1 LVLSLQFRS
10 QGPGHAAGQTLCQS
24 VGLNAKGR
32 HMVSKV
38 AEEDFLF
45 LAEDEAQ
52 ELQRPKV
59 TGEWHLLIVDDDEEI
74 HTVTRLALS
83 DLLVLGR
90 NLVFHHAYSGKA
102 AIEFLKKNQQ
112 IAVILLDVVMES
124 DDAGL
129 LVVQQIRE
137 QLKMEEVRIVLRTG
151 QPGYAPE
158 ENVIK
163 EYDINDY
170 KTKTEL
176 TRSKL
181 VTSIIS
187 SIRSYQQ
194 IRTINQNRLGLQK
207 IINAGANL
215 LEQHSLHE
223 FSEGVV
229 TQISSLI
236 GLHAEGV
243 LCAQIED
250 DGSASD
256 NVYVLGAAGHYAP
269 FIKCKL
275 ERLNNPRII
284 QQILQCLQQK
294 RHIFTGSDTVLYL
307 GNAEHSAAVYIE
319 SNRPIEDFDRQ
330 LIEVFLSNISIGYE
344 NVTLF
349 QQLKHAAY
357 IDPLTKTPNRN
368 EFTQLLQ
375 DTKRLDPLNNVA
387 VLIDIDHFSDVND
400 GLGQEVGNELLI
412 AVTRRLVEQFGD
424 VAQIG
429 RIGADVFG
437 LIGPEHILTPA
448 SLNSVF
454 TQPFQASEHALQIN
468 ATFGFCRLADT
479 SRQGLGILK
488 HVYIALN
495 RAKKN
500 LSQNFEY
507 YSSEMEEQ
515 MAGRLALLRTLRQ
528 DFSQDKLHL
537 WYQPQIALDS
547 NKVIG
552 MEALLRWP
560 TAQGG
565 FISPA
570 VFIPLAE
577 YSGLIVEIGAW
588 VIQQACQQIKFLQ
601 SHGLQNMRIAVNV
614 SMPQFR
620 NPLFV
625 QSVIDCVER
634 YQVNPA
640 LLELEITESV
650 VMDEPK
656 MVIEALNRLKS
667 YGIKVAID
675 DFGIGFSSLSYL
687 QQLPLDRIK
696 VDRAFI
702 RDLAAPNG
710 TVIAETIINLGKKL
724 GLATIAEGI
733 ETIAQADA
741 VRAMG
746 CDEVQGF
753 LYAKPM
759 PTAELLEFLRKS

>member
-1 LVLSLQFRS
+1 
-10 QGPGHAAGQTLCQS
+10 
-24 VGLNAKGR
+24 
-32 HMVSKV
+32 MVSKV
-38 AEEDFLF
+38 AEDDFLF
-45 LAEDEAQ
+45 LAEDEAP
-52 ELQRPKV
+52 EMLSPKV
-59 TGEWHLLIVDDDEEI
+59 AGEWHLLIVDDDEEI

-102 AIEFLKKNQQ
+102 AIEFLKTNQQ

-137 QLKMEEVRIVLRTG
+137 ELKMEEVRIVLRTG

-158 ENVIK
+158 ESVIK

-284 QQILQCLQQK
+284 QQILQCLQQ
-294 RHIFTGSDTVLYL
+294 RQHIFTGFDTVLYL

-437 LIGPEHILTPA
+437 LIGPEDILTPS

-468 ATFGFCRLADT
+468 ATFGFCRLTDT

-528 DFSQDKLHL
+528 DFSQDKLQL
-537 WYQPQIALDS
+537 WYQPQIALDN

-601 SHGLQNMRIAVNV
+601 SHGLLNMRIAVNV

-625 QSVIDCVER
+625 ESVIDCVER

-656 MVIEALNRLKS
+656 MVINALNRLKS

-733 ETIAQADA
+733 ETQAQADA

-759 PTAELLEFLRKS
+759 PTTELLEFLRQSSSSSSG

>member
-1 LVLSLQFRS
+1 
-10 QGPGHAAGQTLCQS
+10 
-24 VGLNAKGR
+24 
-32 HMVSKV
+32 MVSK
-38 AEEDFLF
+38 ETDEDFLF
-45 LAEDEAQ
+45 LAEDEPEIAGPEQ
-52 ELQRPKV
+52 TL
-59 TGEWHLLIVDDDEEI
+59 GEWHLLIVDDDEEI
-74 HTVTRLALS
+74 HTVTKMALS
-83 DLLVLGR
+83 DLTVMGKH
-90 NLVFHHAYSGKA
+90 LVFHHAYSGKTA
-102 AIEFLKKNQQ
+102 VQFLRQHPHT
-112 IAVILLDVVMES
+112 ALVLLDVVMES

-129 LVVQQIRE
+129 KVVQQIRE
-137 QLKMEEVRIVLRTG
+137 ELGMDEIRIVLRTG

-158 ENVIK
+158 ESVIK

-181 VTSIIS
+181 VTSIIAS
-187 SIRSYQQ
+187 LRSYQQ
-194 IRTINQNRLGLQK
+194 IRTINQSRRGLQK

-256 NVYVLGAAGHYAP
+256 NIYVLGAAGHYAP
-269 FIKCKL
+269 YIKCQL
-275 ERLNNPRII
+275 DRLDNPRIVA
-284 QQILQCLQQK
+284 QITKCLRTRQ
-294 RHIFTGSDTVLYL
+294 HLFTDLDTVLYL
-307 GNAEHSAAVYIE
+307 GNDSHSAAVYIE
-319 SNRPIEDFDRQ
+319 TNRPIEELDRQ

-368 EFTQLLQ
+368 EFIQILQ
-375 DTKRLDPLNNVA
+375 DTKRYEEADTVA

-400 GLGQEVGNELLI
+400 GLGQDVGNELLI
-412 AVTRRLVEQFGD
+412 AVTFRLIEHFG
-424 VAQIG
+424 VTCQLG

-437 LIGPEHILTPA
+437 LVGPETELTPERLQA
-448 SLNSVF
+448 AF
-454 TQPFQASEHALQIN
+454 AEPFHASEHALQVN
-468 ATFGFCRLADT
+468 ATFGFCRLTDT
-479 SRQGLGILK
+479 AEQGLTILK

-495 RAKKN
+495 KAKKH
-500 LSQNFEY
+500 LGQNFQY
-507 YSSEMEEQ
+507 YQAEMEDE
-515 MAGRLALLRTLRQ
+515 MAERLAMLRMLRQ
-528 DFSQDKLHL
+528 DFAQDKLQL
-537 WYQPQIALDS
+537 WYQPQVSL
-547 NKVIG
+547 NGLQVVG

-560 TAQGG
+560 QSPGH
-565 FISPA
+565 FVSPA

-577 YSGLIVEIGAW
+577 YSGLIVEIGDW
-588 VIQQACQQIKFLQ
+588 VLAQACLQIKQLAKQGFDNL
-601 SHGLQNMRIAVNV
+601 RIAVNV

-620 NPLFV
+620 NSGFV
-625 QSVIDCVER
+625 QSVIDCVNR
-634 YQVNPA
+634 YQINPQ

-656 MVIEALNRLKS
+656 IVIDALQKLKNF
-667 YGIKVAID
+667 GIKVAID

-696 VDRAFI
+696 IDRAFI
-702 RDLAAPNG
+702 RDIDKAAG
-710 TVIAETIINLGKKL
+710 EVIAETIISLGKRL
-724 GLATIAEGI
+724 NLSTIAEGV
-733 ETIAQADA
+733 ETKAQEQA
-741 VRAMG
+741 VLAMG

-753 LYAKPM
+753 MYAKPM
-759 PTAELLEFLRKS
+759 PPAELLLFLQQQKK

>member
-1 LVLSLQFRS
+1 
-10 QGPGHAAGQTLCQS
+10 
-24 VGLNAKGR
+24 
-32 HMVSKV
+32 MVSKV

-52 ELQRPKV
+52 DLQRPKV

-158 ENVIK
+158 ESVIK

-294 RHIFTGSDTVLYL
+294 QHIFTGSDTVLYL

-424 VAQIG
+424 AAQIG

-448 SLNSVF
+448 SLNRVF

-528 DFSQDKLHL
+528 DFSQDKLQL

-560 TAQGG
+560 NAQGG

-759 PTAELLEFLRKS
+759 PTTELLEFLRNS

>member
-1 LVLSLQFRS
+1 
-10 QGPGHAAGQTLCQS
+10 
-24 VGLNAKGR
+24 
-32 HMVSKV
+32 MVSKV

-528 DFSQDKLHL
+528 DFSQDKLQL

-601 SHGLQNMRIAVNV
+601 AHGLQNMRIAVNV

-634 YQVNPA
+634 YQVNPS

-702 RDLAAPNG
+702 RDLASPNG

-733 ETIAQADA
+733 ETVAQADA

>member
-1 LVLSLQFRS
+1 
-10 QGPGHAAGQTLCQS
+10 
-24 VGLNAKGR
+24 
-32 HMVSKV
+32 MVSK
-38 AEEDFLF
+38 ETDEDFLF
-45 LAEDEAQ
+45 LAEDEPAAHDM
-52 ELQRPKV
+52 EHTL
-59 TGEWHLLIVDDDEEI
+59 GEWHLLIVDDDEEI
-74 HTVTRLALS
+74 HTVTKLALS
-83 DLLVLGR
+83 DLSVMGR
-90 NLVFHHAYSGKA
+90 QLVFHHAYSGKEA
-102 AIEFLKKNQQ
+102 VAFLRDNPHT
-112 IAVILLDVVMES
+112 ALVLLDVVMET

-129 LVVQQIRE
+129 KVVHQIRDE
-137 QLKMEEVRIVLRTG
+137 LHMDEIRIVLRTG

-158 ENVIK
+158 ESVIK

-181 VTSIIS
+181 VTSIIA

-194 IRTINQNRLGLQK
+194 IRTINQSRRGLQK

-229 TQISSLI
+229 TQIASLI

-250 DGSASD
+250 DGSASE
-256 NVYVLGAAGHYAP
+256 NIYVLGAAGHYAP
-269 FIKCKL
+269 YIKCQL
-275 ERLNNPRII
+275 ERLNNSRIVS
-284 QQILQCLQQK
+284 QITQCLTTRQ
-294 RHIFTGSDTVLYL
+294 HLFTELDTVLYL
-307 GNAEHSAAVYIE
+307 GNDKHCAAVYIE
-319 SNRPIEDFDRQ
+319 TNRQIDEMDRQ

-349 QQLKHAAY
+349 QQLRHAAY

-368 EFTQLLQ
+368 EFIQILQ
-375 DTKRLDPLNNVA
+375 DTKRYEAAKNVA

-412 AVTRRLVEQFGD
+412 ALTFRLIEHFGTS
-424 VAQIG
+424 AQIG

-437 LIGPEHILTPA
+437 LVGPESELTPERLQA
-448 SLNSVF
+448 VF
-454 TQPFQASEHALQIN
+454 EQPFLASEHTLQVN
-468 ATFGFCRLADT
+468 ATFGLCRLTDT
-479 SRQGLGILK
+479 AEQGLTILK

-495 RAKKN
+495 KAKK
-500 LSQNFEY
+500 QVGVNFQY
-507 YSSEMEEQ
+507 YQTDMEEE
-515 MAGRLALLRTLRQ
+515 MSERLALLRTLRQ
-528 DFSQDKLHL
+528 DFSDDRLEL
-537 WYQPQIALDS
+537 WYQPQFCL
-547 NKVIG
+547 KTKQVVG

-560 TAQGG
+560 LAEGG
-565 FISPA
+565 YVSPA

-577 YSGLIVEIGAW
+577 YSGLIVEIGSW
-588 VIQQACQQIKFLQ
+588 VLEQACLQIKQLEQQGFK
-601 SHGLQNMRIAVNV
+601 GLRVAVNV

-620 NPLFV
+620 NHGFV
-625 QSVIDCVER
+625 SSVIDCVR
-634 YQVNPA
+634 RHQINPQ

-656 MVIEALNRLKS
+656 IVIEALNKLKS
-667 YGIKVAID
+667 FGIKVAID

-702 RDLAAPNG
+702 RDISQVQG
-710 TVIAETIINLGKKL
+710 EVIAETIISLGKRL
-724 GLATIAEGI
+724 NLSTIAEGV
-733 ETIAQADA
+733 ETEPQAQAVA
-741 VRAMG
+741 AMG

-759 PTAELLEFLRKS
+759 SAGPLLTFLQQHLAG

>member
-1 LVLSLQFRS
+1 
-10 QGPGHAAGQTLCQS
+10 
-24 VGLNAKGR
+24 
-32 HMVSKV
+32 MVSNV
-38 AEEDFLF
+38 TDDELLF
-45 LAEDEAQ
+45 LAEDEA
-52 ELQRPKV
+52 LQTPV
-59 TGEWHLLIVDDDEEI
+59 HQVAGEWHLLIVDDDEEI
-74 HTVTRLALS
+74 HTVTRLALT
-83 DLLVLGR
+83 DLIVMGR
-90 NLVFHHAYSGKA
+90 RLVFHHAYSGKDA
-102 AIEFLKKNQQ
+102 VQFLRLNPH

-137 QLKMEEVRIVLRTG
+137 QLGMDEVRIVLRTG

-158 ENVIK
+158 ESVIK

-181 VTSIIS
+181 VTSIIA

-207 IINAGANL
+207 IINAGSNL

-229 TQISSLI
+229 TQIASLI

-250 DGSASD
+250 DGSTSE

-269 FIKCKL
+269 YIKCKL

-284 QQILQCLQQK
+284 QQITLCLEQR
-294 RHIFTGSDTVLYL
+294 RHIFSAYDTVLFL
-307 GNAEHSAAVYIE
+307 GNAKHNAAVYIE
-319 SNRPIEDFDRQ
+319 TNRPIEAFDRQ

-368 EFTQLLQ
+368 EFAHLLQ
-375 DTKRLDPLNNVA
+375 ETRRLDAKHNVA
-387 VLIDIDHFSDVND
+387 VLIDINHFSDVND
-400 GLGQEVGNELLI
+400 GLGQEIGNELLV
-412 AVTRRLVEQFGD
+412 AVTHRLVSEYGA
-424 VAQIG
+424 VAQIA

-437 LIGPEHILTPA
+437 LIGPEELLTPHSIDA
-448 SLNSVF
+448 VF
-454 TQPFQASEHALQIN
+454 RQPFEVAEHSLQIN
-468 ATFGFCRLADT
+468 TSIGLCQLELAAQ
-479 SRQGLGILK
+479 QGLGILK
-488 HVYIALN
+488 QVYIALN
-495 RAKKN
+495 LAKKN
-500 LSQNFEY
+500 VSQNFEY
-507 YSSEMEEQ
+507 YCAEMEEQ
-515 MAGRLALLRTLRQ
+515 MTARLSLLRLLRQ
-528 DFSQDKLHL
+528 DFAQGKLQL
-537 WYQPQIALDS
+537 WYQPQISLHS
-547 NKVIG
+547 GKVVG

-560 TAQGG
+560 TDHQGY
-565 FISPA
+565 ISPA

-577 YSGLIVEIGAW
+577 YSGLIVDIGAW
-588 VIQQACQQIKFLQ
+588 VLQQACQQIHTLQ
-601 SHGLQNMRIAVNV
+601 QQGFSDVRVAVNV

-620 NPLFV
+620 SANFV
-625 QSVIDCVER
+625 QTVLDAITKW
-634 YQVNPA
+634 QVPPE

-656 MVIEALNRLKS
+656 MVIAALNELKS
-667 YGIKVAID
+667 HGVKVAID
-675 DFGIGFSSLSYL
+675 DFGIGFSSLRYL

-702 RDLAAPNG
+702 RDTAQAPKG
-710 TVIAETIINLGKKL
+710 AVIAETIVHLGKRL
-724 GLATIAEGI
+724 GLLTIAEGV
-733 ETIAQADA
+733 ETQEQVDA

-759 PTAELLEFLRKS
+759 PADELLKFLQNR

>member
-1 LVLSLQFRS
+1 
-10 QGPGHAAGQTLCQS
+10 
-24 VGLNAKGR
+24 
-32 HMVSKV
+32 MVSKV
-38 AEEDFLF
+38 TEDDFLF
-45 LAEDEAQ
+45 LAEDEVPESEIPQ
-52 ELQRPKV
+52 I

-90 NLVFHHAYSGKA
+90 KLVFHHAYSGKE
-102 AIEFLKKNQQ
+102 AIDFLKKNQNV
-112 IAVILLDVVMES
+112 AVILLDVVMES

-137 QLKMEEVRIVLRTG
+137 QLGMDEVRIVLRTG

-158 ENVIK
+158 ESVIK

-294 RHIFTGSDTVLYL
+294 RHIFTGFDTVLYL

-319 SNRPIEDFDRQ
+319 TNRPIEDFDRQ

-368 EFTQLLQ
+368 EFTQLLEE
-375 DTKRLDPLNNVA
+375 TKRLDPGHNVA

-412 AVTRRLVEQFGD
+412 AVTRRLVEHFGD
-424 VAQIG
+424 LAQIG

-437 LIGPEHILTPA
+437 LIGPEDMLTPSA
-448 SLNSVF
+448 INAVF
-454 TQPFQASEHALQIN
+454 AQPFQASEHALQIN
-468 ATFGFCRLADT
+468 ATLGFCRLVDT
-479 SRQGLGILK
+479 VKQGLGILK

-515 MAGRLALLRTLRQ
+515 MAERLALLRTLRQ
-528 DFSQDKLHL
+528 DFSQDKLQL
-537 WYQPQIALDS
+537 WYQPQISLHT
-547 NKVIG
+547 NQVIG

-560 TAQGG
+560 TGQGG
-565 FISPA
+565 YISPA

-588 VIQQACQQIKFLQ
+588 VIQQACQQIKYLQ
-601 SHGLQNMRIAVNV
+601 SQGLADMRIAVNV

-625 QSVIDCVER
+625 ESVIDCVQR
-634 YQVNPA
+634 YQVAPE

-656 MVIEALNRLKS
+656 IVIDALNRLKDH
-667 YGIKVAID
+667 GIKVAID

-702 RDLAAPNG
+702 RDFAAPNG
-710 TVIAETIINLGKKL
+710 AVIAETIIHLGKKL

-733 ETIAQADA
+733 ETLEQADA

-753 LYAKPM
+753 MYAKPM
-759 PTAELLEFLRKS
+759 PTQELLAFLQQSVNPAGKKTD

>member
-1 LVLSLQFRS
+1 
-10 QGPGHAAGQTLCQS
+10 
-24 VGLNAKGR
+24 
-32 HMVSKV
+32 MVSKV
-38 AEEDFLF
+38 TDDDFLF
-45 LAEDEAQ
+45 LAEDESIATPAPQ
-52 ELQRPKV
+52 V

-83 DLLVLGR
+83 DLLVQGR
-90 NLVFHHAYSGKA
+90 KLVFHHAYSGRA
-102 AIEFLKKNQQ
+102 AIEFLKKNPH

-137 QLKMEEVRIVLRTG
+137 QLGMEEVRIVLRTG

-158 ENVIK
+158 ESVIK

-269 FIKCKL
+269 YIKCKL
-275 ERLNNPRII
+275 ERLGNERII
-284 QQILQCLQQK
+284 QQILQCLAEK
-294 RHIFTGSDTVLYL
+294 RHIFTAFDTVLYL

-319 SNRPIEDFDRQ
+319 TNRPIEDFDRQ

-368 EFTQLLQ
+368 EYTQLLQ
-375 DTKRLDPLNNVA
+375 ETRRLAPEQTVA

-400 GLGQEVGNELLI
+400 GLGQEVGNELLV
-412 AVTRRLVEQFGD
+412 AVTHRLVEKFGD
-424 VAQIG
+424 IAQIA

-437 LIGPEHILTPA
+437 LIGPEAQLTPQQ
-448 SLNSVF
+448 LNAVF
-454 TQPFQASEHALQIN
+454 ATPFQASEHSLQIN
-468 ATFGFCRLADT
+468 ATFGFCRLIDT
-479 SRQGLGILK
+479 VRQGLGILK
-488 HVYIALN
+488 QVYIALN
-495 RAKKN
+495 RAKKS
-500 LSQNFEY
+500 LSQNFEFY
-507 YSSEMEEQ
+507 HAEQEDQ
-515 MAGRLALLRTLRQ
+515 MAERLALLRRLRQ
-528 DFSQDKLHL
+528 DFAQDKLAL
-537 WYQPQIALDS
+537 WYQPQISLTD
-547 NKVIG
+547 NKIIG

-560 TAQGG
+560 DGQGG
-565 FISPA
+565 YISPA

-577 YSGLIVEIGAW
+577 YSGLIVEIGDW
-588 VIQQACQQIKFLQ
+588 VIRQACQQIHYLTAQ
-601 SHGLQNMRIAVNV
+601 GLEPLRIAVNV

-620 NPLFV
+620 SPNFV
-625 QSVIDCVER
+625 LSVINAVQATKIDP
-634 YQVNPA
+634 QM
-640 LLELEITESV
+640 LELEITESV

-656 MVIEALNRLKS
+656 IVIEALSQLKAH
-667 YGIKVAID
+667 GIKVAID

-696 VDRAFI
+696 VDRAFV
-702 RDLAAPNG
+702 RDCSKPNG
-710 TVIAETIINLGKKL
+710 SVIAETIVSLGKRL
-724 GLATIAEGI
+724 GLSTIAEGI
-733 ETIAQADA
+733 ETPEQAA
-741 VRAMG
+741 VVKAMG

-753 LYAKPM
+753 MYAKPM
-759 PTAELLEFLRKS
+759 PTPELLAFIRSWQP

>member
-1 LVLSLQFRS
+1 
-10 QGPGHAAGQTLCQS
+10 
-24 VGLNAKGR
+24 
-32 HMVSKV
+32 MVSNV
-38 AEEDFLF
+38 TDDELLF
-45 LAEDEAQ
+45 LAEDETFHAPVHQ
-52 ELQRPKV
+52 V
-59 TGEWHLLIVDDDEEI
+59 AGEWHLLIVDDDEEI
-74 HTVTRLALS
+74 HTVTRLALT
-83 DLLVLGR
+83 DLIVMGR
-90 NLVFHHAYSGKA
+90 RLVFHHAYSGKDA
-102 AIEFLKKNQQ
+102 VQFLRVNPH

-137 QLKMEEVRIVLRTG
+137 QLGMDEVRIVLRTG

-158 ENVIK
+158 ESVIK

-181 VTSIIS
+181 VTSIIA

-207 IINAGANL
+207 IINAGSNL

-229 TQISSLI
+229 TQIASLI

-250 DGSASD
+250 DGTTSD

-284 QQILQCLQQK
+284 QQITLCLEQR
-294 RHIFTGSDTVLYL
+294 RHIFSAYDTVLFL
-307 GNAEHSAAVYIE
+307 GNAKHNAAVYIE
-319 SNRPIEDFDRQ
+319 TNRPIEAFDRQ

-368 EFTQLLQ
+368 EFTHLLQ
-375 DTKRLDPLNNVA
+375 ETRRLDAKHNVA
-387 VLIDIDHFSDVND
+387 VLIDINHFSDVND
-400 GLGQEVGNELLI
+400 GLGQEIGNELLV
-412 AVTRRLVEQFGD
+412 AVTHRLVSEFGA
-424 VAQIG
+424 VAQIA

-437 LIGPEHILTPA
+437 LIGPEEVLTPHA
-448 SLNSVF
+448 ISAVF
-454 TQPFQASEHALQIN
+454 QQPFEAAEHSLQIN
-468 ATFGFCRLADT
+468 ATIGLCQLELAA
-479 SRQGLGILK
+479 RQGLGILK
-488 HVYIALN
+488 QVYIALN
-495 RAKKN
+495 LAKKN
-500 LSQNFEY
+500 VSQNFEY
-507 YSSEMEEQ
+507 YCAEMEEQ
-515 MAGRLALLRTLRQ
+515 MAARLSLLRLLRQ
-528 DFSQDKLHL
+528 DFAQGKLQL
-537 WYQPQIALDS
+537 WYQPQIS
-547 NKVIG
+547 VHSGKVVG

-560 TAQGG
+560 TEHQGY
-565 FISPA
+565 ISPA

-577 YSGLIVEIGAW
+577 YSGLIVDIGAW
-588 VIQQACQQIKFLQ
+588 VLQQACQQIHTLQ
-601 SHGLQNMRIAVNV
+601 QQGFSDVRVAVNV

-620 NPLFV
+620 SSNFV
-625 QSVIDCVER
+625 QTVLDAISKWQI
-634 YQVNPA
+634 NPE

-656 MVIEALNRLKS
+656 MVIAALNQLKS
-667 YGIKVAID
+667 HGVKVAID
-675 DFGIGFSSLSYL
+675 DFGIGFSSLRYL

-702 RDLAAPNG
+702 RDTTEAPKG
-710 TVIAETIINLGKKL
+710 AVIAETIVHLGKRL
-724 GLATIAEGI
+724 GLLTIAEGV
-733 ETIAQADA
+733 ETQQQVDA
-741 VRAMG
+741 VKAMG

-759 PTAELLEFLRKS
+759 PSDELLKFLQNH

>member
-1 LVLSLQFRS
+1 
-10 QGPGHAAGQTLCQS
+10 
-24 VGLNAKGR
+24 
-32 HMVSKV
+32 MVSK
-38 AEEDFLF
+38 AADDDFLF
-45 LAEDEAQ
+45 LADEDTGSEAQ
-52 ELQRPKV
+52 AQSR
-59 TGEWHLLIVDDDEEI
+59 GEWHLLIVDDDEEI
-74 HTVTRLALS
+74 HTVTKLALS
-83 DLLVLGR
+83 DLLVLDR
-90 NLVFHHAYSGKA
+90 KLVFHHAFSGKEA
-102 AIEFLKKNQQ
+102 LQFLAKNPY

-129 LVVQQIRE
+129 KVVQQIRDE
-137 QLKMEEVRIVLRTG
+137 LQMDEVRIVLRTG

-158 ENVIK
+158 ESVIK

-176 TRSKL
+176 TRNKL
-181 VTSIIS
+181 VTAIIS

-194 IRTINQNRLGLQK
+194 IRTINQNRIGLQK

-250 DGSASD
+250 DGSSSD
-256 NVYVLGAAGHYAP
+256 NIYVLGAAGHYAP
-269 FIKCKL
+269 YIKCKL
-275 ERLNNPRII
+275 ERLNNHRII
-284 QQILQCLQQK
+284 QQITSCLEER
-294 RHIFTGSDTVLYL
+294 RHIFTEKDTVLYL
-307 GNAEHSAAVYIE
+307 GNIDHAAAVYIE
-319 SNRPIEDFDRQ
+319 TNQPVEDFDRQ

-368 EFTQLLQ
+368 EFTSLLQ
-375 DTKRLDPLNNVA
+375 ETGRLDPARNVA

-400 GLGQEVGNELLI
+400 GLGQETGNELLI
-412 AVTRRLVEQFGD
+412 AVTHRLVAQFGEI
-424 VAQIG
+424 AQIG

-437 LIGPEHILTPA
+437 LIGPEQALTPE
-448 SLNSVF
+448 SLSGIF
-454 TQPFQASEHALQIN
+454 EMPFQCSEHSLQVS
-468 ATFGFCRLADT
+468 ARFGFCRLRDSAPH
-479 SRQGLGILK
+479 GLTILK

-495 RAKKN
+495 RAKKH
-500 LSQNFEY
+500 LAQNYEY
-507 YSSEMEEQ
+507 YSTQMEEQ
-515 MAGRLALLRTLRQ
+515 MVDRLQMLRSLRS
-528 DFSQDKLHL
+528 DFQKDKLQL
-537 WYQPQIALDS
+537 WYQPQICLQS
-547 NKVIG
+547 GKVLG

-560 TAQGG
+560 QADGS

-570 VFIPLAE
+570 TFIPLAE
-577 YSGLIVEIGAW
+577 YSGLIIEIGDW
-588 VIQQACQQIKFLQ
+588 VLQQACKQLQ
-601 SHGLQNMRIAVNV
+601 SLKALGFDQLRIAVNV

-620 NPLFV
+620 NHRFV
-625 QSVIDCVER
+625 QSVINCVER
-634 YQVNPA
+634 YQVDPE

-650 VMDEPK
+650 VMDDPK
-656 MVIEALNRLKS
+656 VVIAALNQLKTF
-667 YGIKVAID
+667 GIRVAID

-696 VDRAFI
+696 IDRAFI
-702 RDLAAPNG
+702 KDFSRPNG
-710 TVIAETIINLGKKL
+710 TLIAETIVNLGQKL

-733 ETIAQADA
+733 ENREQEAA

-746 CDEVQGF
+746 CEEVQGYM
-753 LYAKPM
+753 YAKPM
-759 PTAELLEFLRKS
+759 SAPDLVKFLAG

>member
-1 LVLSLQFRS
+1 
-10 QGPGHAAGQTLCQS
+10 
-24 VGLNAKGR
+24 
-32 HMVSKV
+32 MVSKV
-38 AEEDFLF
+38 TDDDFLF
-45 LAEDEAQ
+45 LAEDDSVYTPAPQ
-52 ELQRPKV
+52 V

-83 DLLVLGR
+83 DLLVQGR
-90 NLVFHHAYSGKA
+90 KLVFHHAYSGRA
-102 AIEFLKKNQQ
+102 AIEFLKKNPH

-137 QLKMEEVRIVLRTG
+137 QLGMDEVRIVLRTG

-158 ENVIK
+158 ESVIK

-250 DGSASD
+250 DGSASE

-269 FIKCKL
+269 YIKCKL
-275 ERLNNPRII
+275 ERLGNERII
-284 QQILQCLQQK
+284 QQILHCLAEK
-294 RHIFTGSDTVLYL
+294 RHIFTAFDTVLYL

-319 SNRPIEDFDRQ
+319 TNRPIEDFDRQ

-368 EFTQLLQ
+368 EYTQLLQ
-375 DTKRLDPLNNVA
+375 ETRRLAPENTVA

-400 GLGQEVGNELLI
+400 GLGQEVGNELLVS
-412 AVTRRLVEQFGD
+412 VTRRLVVTFGE
-424 VAQIG
+424 VAQIA

-437 LIGPEHILTPA
+437 LIGPEADLTPQR
-448 SLNSVF
+448 LNAVF
-454 TQPFQASEHALQIN
+454 AEPFLASEHSLQIN
-468 ATFGFCRLADT
+468 ATFGFCRLTD
-479 SRQGLGILK
+479 SVRQGLGILK
-488 HVYIALN
+488 QVYIALN
-495 RAKKN
+495 RAKKS
-500 LSQNFEY
+500 LSQNYEY
-507 YSSEMEEQ
+507 YHTELEDQ
-515 MAGRLALLRTLRQ
+515 MAERLALLRRLRQ
-528 DFSQDKLHL
+528 DFSQDKLAL
-537 WYQPQIALDS
+537 WYQPQISLS
-547 NKVIG
+547 NNKVIG

-560 TAQGG
+560 DGQGG
-565 FISPA
+565 YISPA

-577 YSGLIVEIGAW
+577 YSGLIVEIGDW
-588 VIQQACQQIKFLQ
+588 VIRQACQQIRYLAEQ
-601 SHGLQNMRIAVNV
+601 GLEPLRIAVNV

-620 NPLFV
+620 SPHFV
-625 QSVIDCVER
+625 KSVIEAVQASQIDP
-634 YQVNPA
+634 Q

-656 MVIEALNRLKS
+656 IVIEALNQLKT

-696 VDRAFI
+696 VDRAFV
-702 RDLAAPNG
+702 RDFAKPNG
-710 TVIAETIINLGKKL
+710 AVIAETIVSLGKRL
-724 GLATIAEGI
+724 GLSTIAEGI
-733 ETIAQADA
+733 ETPEQAAA
-741 VRAMG
+741 VKAMG

-753 LYAKPM
+753 MYAKPM
-759 PTAELLEFLRKS
+759 PTPDLLAFIRNWQP

>member
-1 LVLSLQFRS
+1 M
-10 QGPGHAAGQTLCQS
+10 
-24 VGLNAKGR
+24 
-32 HMVSKV
+32 MVSK
-38 AEEDFLF
+38 ETDEDFLF
-45 LAEDEAQ
+45 LAEDEPEIAGPEQ
-52 ELQRPKV
+52 TL
-59 TGEWHLLIVDDDEEI
+59 GEWHLLIVDDDEEI
-74 HTVTRLALS
+74 HTVTKLALS
-83 DLLVLGR
+83 DLTVMGKH
-90 NLVFHHAYSGKA
+90 LVFHHAYSGKA
-102 AIEFLKKNQQ
+102 AVQFLRQHPHT
-112 IAVILLDVVMES
+112 ALVLLDVVMES

-129 LVVQQIRE
+129 KVVQQIRE
-137 QLKMEEVRIVLRTG
+137 ELGMDEIRIVLRTG

-158 ENVIK
+158 ESVIK

-181 VTSIIS
+181 VTSIIAS
-187 SIRSYQQ
+187 LRSYQQ
-194 IRTINQNRLGLQK
+194 IRTINQSRRGLQK

-256 NVYVLGAAGHYAP
+256 NIYVLGAAGHYAP
-269 FIKCKL
+269 YIKCQL
-275 ERLNNPRII
+275 DRLDNPRIVA
-284 QQILQCLQQK
+284 QITKCLRTRQ
-294 RHIFTGSDTVLYL
+294 HLFTDLDTVLYL
-307 GNAEHSAAVYIE
+307 GNDTHSAAVYIE
-319 SNRPIEDFDRQ
+319 TNRPIEELDRQ

-368 EFTQLLQ
+368 EFIQILQ
-375 DTKRLDPLNNVA
+375 DTRRYEAAGNVA

-400 GLGQEVGNELLI
+400 GLGQDVGNELLI
-412 AVTRRLVEQFGD
+412 AVTFRLIEHFG
-424 VAQIG
+424 VTCQLG

-437 LIGPEHILTPA
+437 LVGPQTELTPERLQA
-448 SLNSVF
+448 AF
-454 TQPFQASEHALQIN
+454 AEPFHASEHALQVN
-468 ATFGFCRLADT
+468 ATFGFCRLTDT
-479 SRQGLGILK
+479 AEQGLTILK

-495 RAKKN
+495 KAKKH
-500 LSQNFEY
+500 LGQNFQY
-507 YSSEMEEQ
+507 YQAEMEDE
-515 MAGRLALLRTLRQ
+515 MAERLAMLRMLRQ
-528 DFSQDKLHL
+528 DFAQDKLQL
-537 WYQPQIALDS
+537 WYQPQVSL
-547 NKVIG
+547 NGLQVVG

-560 TAQGG
+560 QGPG
-565 FISPA
+565 QFVSPA

-577 YSGLIVEIGAW
+577 YSGLIVEIGDW
-588 VIQQACQQIKFLQ
+588 VLAQACLQIKQLAKQGFDNL
-601 SHGLQNMRIAVNV
+601 RIAVNV

-620 NPLFV
+620 HAGFV
-625 QSVIDCVER
+625 QSVIDCVNY
-634 YQVNPA
+634 YQINPQ

-656 MVIEALNRLKS
+656 IVIDALQKLKNF
-667 YGIKVAID
+667 GIKVAID

-702 RDLAAPNG
+702 RDIDKAAG
-710 TVIAETIINLGKKL
+710 EVLAETIISLGKRL
-724 GLATIAEGI
+724 NLSTIAEGV
-733 ETIAQADA
+733 ETKAQEQA
-741 VRAMG
+741 VLAMG

-753 LYAKPM
+753 MYAKPM
-759 PTAELLEFLRKS
+759 PPAELLLFLQQQKK

>member
-1 LVLSLQFRS
+1 
-10 QGPGHAAGQTLCQS
+10 
-24 VGLNAKGR
+24 
-32 HMVSKV
+32 MVSKV

-90 NLVFHHAYSGKA
+90 NLVFHHAYSGKT

-528 DFSQDKLHL
+528 DFSQDKLQL

-601 SHGLQNMRIAVNV
+601 AHGLQNMRIAVNV

-634 YQVNPA
+634 YQVNPS

-702 RDLAAPNG
+702 RDLASPNG

-733 ETIAQADA
+733 ETVAQADA

>member
-1 LVLSLQFRS
+1 
-10 QGPGHAAGQTLCQS
+10 
-24 VGLNAKGR
+24 
-32 HMVSKV
+32 MSK
-38 AEEDFLF
+38 ETDEDFLF
-45 LAEDEAQ
+45 LAEDEPAEYLLEQ
-52 ELQRPKV
+52 TL
-59 TGEWHLLIVDDDEEI
+59 GEWHLLIVDDDEEI
-74 HTVTRLALS
+74 HTVTKLALS
-83 DLLVLGR
+83 DLTVLGKQ
-90 NLVFHHAYSGKA
+90 LIFHHAYSGKE
-102 AIEFLKKNQQ
+102 AITFLKQRPD
-112 IAVILLDVVMES
+112 IALVLLDVVMES

-129 LVVQQIRE
+129 KVVKQIRDE
-137 QLKMEEVRIVLRTG
+137 LGMDEIRIVLRTG

-158 ENVIK
+158 ESVIK

-181 VTSIIS
+181 VTSIIAS
-187 SIRSYQQ
+187 LRSYQQ

-250 DGSASD
+250 DGSAGD
-256 NVYVLGAAGHYAP
+256 TIYVLGAAGNYAP
-269 FIKCKL
+269 YIKCQL
-275 ERLNNPRII
+275 DRLDNERIVS
-284 QQILQCLQQK
+284 QITKCLRTHK
-294 RHIFTGSDTVLYL
+294 HIFTDLETVLYL
-307 GNAEHSAAVYIE
+307 GNEIHSAAVYIE
-319 SNRPIEDFDRQ
+319 TNRPIESFDRQ

-368 EFTQLLQ
+368 EFIQILQ
-375 DTKRLDPLNNVA
+375 DTRRYEAANNVA

-400 GLGQEVGNELLI
+400 GLGQDVGNELLI
-412 AVTRRLVEQFGD
+412 AVTFRLIEHFG
-424 VAQIG
+424 VSAQLG

-437 LIGPEHILTPA
+437 LVGPAEALSPERLQA
-448 SLNSVF
+448 VF
-454 TQPFQASEHALQIN
+454 DEPFKASEHSLQIS
-468 ATFGFCRLADT
+468 ATFGLCHLTDT
-479 SRQGLGILK
+479 SEQGLTILK

-495 RAKKN
+495 KAKKQ
-500 LSQNFEY
+500 LSQNYQY
-507 YSSEMEEQ
+507 YRAEMEDE
-515 MAGRLALLRTLRQ
+515 MAERLALLRMLRQ
-528 DFSQDKLHL
+528 DFAQDKLQL
-537 WYQPQIALDS
+537 WYQPQVSLTT
-547 NKVIG
+547 KQVVG

-560 TAQGG
+560 QAYGQ
-565 FISPA
+565 FVSPA

-577 YSGLIVEIGAW
+577 YSGLIVEIGSW
-588 VIQQACQQIKFLQ
+588 VLEQACMQIKQLQ
-601 SHGLQNMRIAVNV
+601 QQGFNGLRIAVNV
-614 SMPQFR
+614 SMPQFKSHG
-620 NPLFV
+620 FV
-625 QSVIDCVER
+625 QSVIDCVTR
-634 YQVNPA
+634 QQIQPQ

-656 MVIEALNRLKS
+656 IVIDALQKLKNF
-667 YGIKVAID
+667 GIKVAID

-702 RDLAAPNG
+702 RDIDQPAG
-710 TVIAETIINLGKKL
+710 EVIAETIINLGKRL
-724 GLATIAEGI
+724 NLATIAEGV
-733 ETIAQADA
+733 EHLAQEQAII
-741 VRAMG
+741 AMG

-759 PTAELLEFLRKS
+759 PPSELLLFLQQQK

>member
-1 LVLSLQFRS
+1 
-10 QGPGHAAGQTLCQS
+10 
-24 VGLNAKGR
+24 
-32 HMVSKV
+32 MVSK
-38 AEEDFLF
+38 AADDDFMF
-45 LAEDEAQ
+45 LAEDEIDSEAETQ
-52 ELQRPKV
+52 SS
-59 TGEWHLLIVDDDEEI
+59 GEWHLLIVDDDEEI
-74 HTVTRLALS
+74 HTVTKLALS
-83 DLLVLGR
+83 DLLVLDR
-90 NLVFHHAYSGKA
+90 KLVFHHAFSGKEA
-102 AIEFLKKNQQ
+102 LKFLAQHPY

-129 LVVQQIRE
+129 KVVQQIRDE
-137 QLKMEEVRIVLRTG
+137 LKMDEVRIVLRTG

-158 ENVIK
+158 ESVIK

-176 TRSKL
+176 TRNKL
-181 VTSIIS
+181 VTAIIS

-194 IRTINQNRLGLQK
+194 IRTINQNRIGLQK

-250 DGSASD
+250 DGSSSD
-256 NVYVLGAAGHYAP
+256 NIYVLGAAGHYAP
-269 FIKCKL
+269 YIKCKL
-275 ERLNNPRII
+275 ERLNNHRII
-284 QQILQCLQQK
+284 QQITTCLEER
-294 RHIFTGSDTVLYL
+294 RHIFTEKDTVLYL
-307 GNAEHSAAVYIE
+307 GNTEHAAAVYIE
-319 SNRPIEDFDRQ
+319 TNRPVEDFDRQ

-368 EFTQLLQ
+368 EFTALLQ
-375 DTKRLDPLNNVA
+375 ETRRLDPARNVA

-400 GLGQEVGNELLI
+400 GLGQETGNELLI
-412 AVTRRLVEQFGD
+412 AITHRLVAQFGEI
-424 VAQIG
+424 AQIG

-437 LIGPEHILTPA
+437 LIGPEQALTPE
-448 SLNSVF
+448 SLSSIF
-454 TQPFQASEHALQIN
+454 EMPFQCSEHSIQVN
-468 ATFGFCRLADT
+468 ASFGFCRLRDSAMH
-479 SRQGLGILK
+479 GLTILK

-495 RAKKN
+495 RAKKH
-500 LSQNFEY
+500 LAQNYEY
-507 YSSEMEEQ
+507 YSAQMEEQ
-515 MAGRLALLRTLRQ
+515 MVDRLVMLRSLRS
-528 DFSQDKLHL
+528 DFQKDKLQL
-537 WYQPQIALDS
+537 WYQPQICLKS
-547 NKVIG
+547 GHVLG

-560 TAQGG
+560 QADGS
-565 FISPA
+565 FVSPA

-577 YSGLIVEIGAW
+577 YSGLIIEIGDW
-588 VIQQACQQIKFLQ
+588 VLQQACKQLQ
-601 SHGLQNMRIAVNV
+601 SLKALGFPQLRIAVNV

-620 NPLFV
+620 NHRFV

-634 YQVNPA
+634 YQVDPA

-650 VMDEPK
+650 VMDDPQI
-656 MVIEALNRLKS
+656 VIAALNKLKTF
-667 YGIKVAID
+667 GIKVAID

-696 VDRAFI
+696 IDRAFI
-702 RDLAAPNG
+702 QDFARPNG
-710 TVIAETIINLGKKL
+710 TLIAETIVTLGQKL

-733 ETIAQADA
+733 ETKAQEEA
-741 VRAMG
+741 VRTMG
-746 CDEVQGF
+746 CQEAQGF
-753 LYAKPM
+753 MYAKPM
-759 PTAELLEFLRKS
+759 TAADLLKFLAKN

>member
-1 LVLSLQFRS
+1 
-10 QGPGHAAGQTLCQS
+10 
-24 VGLNAKGR
+24 
-32 HMVSKV
+32 MVSKV
-38 AEEDFLF
+38 TDEDFLF
-45 LAEDEAQ
+45 LAEDDNTAV
-52 ELQRPKV
+52 PAPAV

-83 DLLVLGR
+83 DLLVQGR
-90 NLVFHHAYSGKA
+90 KLVFHHAYSGRA
-102 AIEFLKKNQQ
+102 AIEFLRKNPH

-137 QLKMEEVRIVLRTG
+137 QLGMDEVRIVLRTG

-158 ENVIK
+158 ESVIK

-250 DGSASD
+250 DGSTSE

-275 ERLNNPRII
+275 ERLGNERII
-284 QQILQCLQQK
+284 QQILLCLAER
-294 RHIFTGSDTVLYL
+294 RHIFTAFDTVLYL

-319 SNRPIEDFDRQ
+319 TNRPIEDFDRQ
-330 LIEVFLSNISIGYE
+330 LIEVFLSNISVGYE

-368 EFTQLLQ
+368 EYSQLLQ
-375 DTKRLDPLNNVA
+375 ETRRLAAKDTVA
-387 VLIDIDHFSDVND
+387 VLVDIDHFSDVND
-400 GLGQEVGNELLI
+400 GLGQEIGNEVLV
-412 AVTRRLVEQFGD
+412 AVTRRLVSRFGAI
-424 VAQIG
+424 AQIA

-437 LIGPEHILTPA
+437 LIGPESELTPQQ
-448 SLNSVF
+448 LNAVF
-454 TQPFQASEHALQIN
+454 SEPFQAAEHSLQLN
-468 ATFGFCRLADT
+468 ATFGLCRLED
-479 SRQGLGILK
+479 SVKQGLGILK
-488 HVYIALN
+488 QVYIALN
-495 RAKKN
+495 RAKKS
-500 LSQNFEY
+500 LAQNFEY
-507 YSSEMEEQ
+507 YNAEMEDQLAE
-515 MAGRLALLRTLRQ
+515 RLALLRRLRQ
-528 DFSQDKLHL
+528 DFSEDKLQL
-537 WYQPQIALDS
+537 WYQPQLSFSD
-547 NKVIG
+547 NKIIG

-560 TAQGG
+560 DGQGG
-565 FISPA
+565 YISPA
-570 VFIPLAE
+570 IFIPLAE
-577 YSGLIVEIGAW
+577 YSGLIVDIGAW
-588 VIQQACQQIKFLQ
+588 VIRQACQQVCFLAEQ
-601 SHGLQNMRIAVNV
+601 GMPGLRIAVNV

-620 NPLFV
+620 SPHFV
-625 QSVIDCVER
+625 QSVIDALQEFR
-634 YQVNPA
+634 IDPQ

-656 MVIEALNRLKS
+656 IVVEALNKLKAH
-667 YGIKVAID
+667 GIKVAID

-702 RDLAAPNG
+702 RDFAKPNG
-710 TVIAETIINLGKKL
+710 SVIAETIVSLGHRL

-733 ETIAQADA
+733 ETAEQAAA
-741 VRAMG
+741 VKAMG
-746 CDEVQGF
+746 CDEAQGF

-759 PTAELLEFLRKS
+759 PSSELLLFLQQWKS

>member
-1 LVLSLQFRS
+1 
-10 QGPGHAAGQTLCQS
+10 
-24 VGLNAKGR
+24 
-32 HMVSKV
+32 MVSK
-38 AEEDFLF
+38 ETDEDFLF
-45 LAEDEAQ
+45 LAEDEPEPAQ
-52 ELQRPKV
+52 EHTL
-59 TGEWHLLIVDDDEEI
+59 GEWHLLIVDDDEEI
-74 HTVTRLALS
+74 HTVTKLALS
-83 DLLVLGR
+83 DLTVLGKQ
-90 NLVFHHAYSGKA
+90 LKFHHAYSGKE
-102 AIEFLKKNQQ
+102 AIAFLTKRTD
-112 IAVILLDVVMES
+112 IALVLLDVVMES

-129 LVVQQIRE
+129 KVVKQIRDE
-137 QLKMEEVRIVLRTG
+137 LGMDEIRIVLRTG

-158 ENVIK
+158 ESVIK

-181 VTSIIS
+181 VTSIIAS
-187 SIRSYQQ
+187 LRSYQQ

-250 DGSASD
+250 DGSTSETI
-256 NVYVLGAAGHYAP
+256 YVLGAAGNYAP
-269 FIKCKL
+269 YIKCQL
-275 ERLNNPRII
+275 DRLGNPRIV
-284 QQILQCLQQK
+284 QQITQCL
-294 RHIFTGSDTVLYL
+294 RTHEHIFTDQETVLYL
-307 GNAEHSAAVYIE
+307 GNDIHCAAVYIE
-319 SNRPIEDFDRQ
+319 TNRPIESFDRQ

-368 EFTQLLQ
+368 EFIQILQ
-375 DTKRLDPLNNVA
+375 DTRRYEAEHNVA

-400 GLGQEVGNELLI
+400 GLGQDVGNELLI
-412 AVTRRLVEQFGD
+412 AVTFRLIEKFGLY
-424 VAQIG
+424 AQLG

-437 LIGPEHILTPA
+437 LVGPDTELTPERLQA
-448 SLNSVF
+448 VF
-454 TQPFQASEHALQIN
+454 DEPFKASEHSLQIS
-468 ATFGFCRLADT
+468 ATFGLCHLTDT
-479 SRQGLGILK
+479 AEHGLTILK

-495 RAKKN
+495 KAKKQ
-500 LSQNFEY
+500 LGQNFQY
-507 YSSEMEEQ
+507 YQAEMEDE
-515 MAGRLALLRTLRQ
+515 MAERLALLRMLRQ
-528 DFSQDKLHL
+528 DFANDKLQL
-537 WYQPQIALDS
+537 WYQPQVSLTT
-547 NKVIG
+547 KQVVG

-560 TAQGG
+560 QPNGQ

-577 YSGLIVEIGAW
+577 YSGLIVEIGSW
-588 VIQQACQQIKFLQ
+588 VMEQACLQIKQLQ
-601 SHGLQNMRIAVNV
+601 KQGYTDLRIAVNV

-620 NPLFV
+620 SHGFV
-625 QSVIDCVER
+625 QSIIDCVSV
-634 YQVNPA
+634 QQIDPQ

-656 MVIEALNRLKS
+656 IVIDALQKLKS
-667 YGIKVAID
+667 FGIKVAID
-675 DFGIGFSSLSYL
+675 DFGIGFSSLNYL

-702 RDLAAPNG
+702 RDIDKPAG
-710 TVIAETIINLGKKL
+710 EVIAETIINLGKRL
-724 GLATIAEGI
+724 NLATIAEGV
-733 ETIAQADA
+733 ETQAQEQAI
-741 VRAMG
+741 VAMG

-753 LYAKPM
+753 MYAKPM
-759 PTAELLEFLRKS
+759 PPAELLTFLQQQKS

>member
-1 LVLSLQFRS
+1 MVLKE
-10 QGPGHAAGQTLCQS
+10 TDD
-24 VGLNAKGR
+24 
-32 HMVSKV
+32 
-38 AEEDFLF
+38 DFLF
-45 LAEDEAQ
+45 LAEDEPAAPVNEQ
-52 ELQRPKV
+52 TL
-59 TGEWHLLIVDDDEEI
+59 GEWHLLIVDDDEEI
-74 HTVTRLALS
+74 HTVTKLALS
-83 DLLVLGR
+83 DLTVLGR
-90 NLVFHHAYSGKA
+90 RLVFHHAYSGKEA
-102 AIEFLKKNQQ
+102 VEFLLHNPET
-112 IAVILLDVVMES
+112 ALVLLDVVMET

-129 LVVQQIRE
+129 RVVQRIRDE
-137 QLKMEEVRIVLRTG
+137 LMMDELRIVLRTG

-181 VTSIIS
+181 VTSIIAS
-187 SIRSYQQ
+187 LRSYQQ
-194 IRTINQNRLGLQK
+194 IRTINQSRRGLQK

-250 DGSASD
+250 DGSASE
-256 NVYVLGAAGHYAP
+256 NIYVLGAAGNYAP
-269 FIKCKL
+269 YIKCQL
-275 ERLNNPRII
+275 DRLDNERIVE
-284 QQILQCLQQK
+284 QISKCLTTRQ
-294 RHIFTGSDTVLYL
+294 HLFTDKDTVLYL
-307 GNAEHSAAVYIE
+307 GNETHSAAVYIE
-319 SNRPIEDFDRQ
+319 TNRPIDALDRQ

-368 EFTQLLQ
+368 EFIQILQ
-375 DTKRLDPLNNVA
+375 DTKRYEAENNVA
-387 VLIDIDHFSDVND
+387 VLIDINHFSDVND
-400 GLGQEVGNELLI
+400 GLGQDVGNELLI
-412 AVTRRLVEQFGD
+412 AVTFRLIEHFG
-424 VAQIG
+424 VTAQLG

-437 LIGPEHILTPA
+437 LVGPESELTPERLQA
-448 SLNSVF
+448 VF
-454 TQPFQASEHALQIN
+454 NQPFHASEHALQVD
-468 ATFGFCRLADT
+468 ATFGLCRLIDT
-479 SRQGLGILK
+479 ATQGLTILK

-495 RAKKN
+495 KAKKQIGTN
-500 LSQNFEY
+500 YQY
-507 YSSEMEEQ
+507 YIADMEEE
-515 MAGRLALLRTLRQ
+515 MAERLALLRMLRQ
-528 DFSQDKLHL
+528 DFSNDRLEL
-537 WYQPQIALDS
+537 WYQPQVSLK
-547 NKVIG
+547 NHQVVG

-560 TAQGG
+560 QANGQ

-577 YSGLIVEIGAW
+577 YSGLIVEIGSW
-588 VIQQACQQIKFLQ
+588 VLEQACIQVKKLEQQGFSEL
-601 SHGLQNMRIAVNV
+601 RIAVNV

-620 NPLFV
+620 NHGFV
-625 QSVIDCVER
+625 QSVIDCVNR
-634 YQVNPA
+634 YQVRPA
-640 LLELEITESV
+640 SLELEITESV

-656 MVIEALNRLKS
+656 IVIEALQKLKS
-667 YGIKVAID
+667 FGIKVAID

-702 RDLAAPNG
+702 RDINQAVG
-710 TVIAETIINLGKKL
+710 EVIAETIISLGKRL
-724 GLATIAEGI
+724 HLSTIAEGV
-733 ETIAQADA
+733 ETKEQEQA
-741 VRAMG
+741 VKAMG

-753 LYAKPM
+753 MYAKPM
-759 PTAELLEFLRKS
+759 PPDELLLFLQQQKRD

>member
-1 LVLSLQFRS
+1 
-10 QGPGHAAGQTLCQS
+10 
-24 VGLNAKGR
+24 
-32 HMVSKV
+32 MVSK
-38 AEEDFLF
+38 ATDDDFLF
-45 LAEDEAQ
+45 LAEDETNSDVETQ
-52 ELQRPKV
+52 SN
-59 TGEWHLLIVDDDEEI
+59 GEWHLLIVDDDEEI
-74 HTVTRLALS
+74 HTVTKLALS
-83 DLLVLGR
+83 DLLVLDR
-90 NLVFHHAYSGKA
+90 KLVFHHAFSGKEA
-102 AIEFLKKNQQ
+102 LKFLAQHPY

-129 LVVQQIRE
+129 KVVQKIRDE
-137 QLKMEEVRIVLRTG
+137 LKMDEVRIVLRTG

-158 ENVIK
+158 ESVIK

-176 TRSKL
+176 TRNKL
-181 VTSIIS
+181 VTAIIS

-194 IRTINQNRLGLQK
+194 IRTINQNRIGLQK

-250 DGSASD
+250 DGSSSD
-256 NVYVLGAAGHYAP
+256 NIYVLGAAGHYAP
-269 FIKCKL
+269 YIKCKL
-275 ERLNNPRII
+275 ERLNNQRIV
-284 QQILQCLQQK
+284 QQITTCLAER
-294 RHIFTGSDTVLYL
+294 RHIFTEKDTVLYL
-307 GNAEHSAAVYIE
+307 GNVDHAAAVYIE
-319 SNRPIEDFDRQ
+319 TNRPVEDFDRQ

-368 EFTQLLQ
+368 EFTALLQ
-375 DTKRLDPLNNVA
+375 ETRRLDPERNVA

-400 GLGQEVGNELLI
+400 GLGQETGNELLI
-412 AVTRRLVEQFGD
+412 AVTHRLVAQFGEI
-424 VAQIG
+424 AQIG

-437 LIGPEHILTPA
+437 LIGPEQALTPETLA
-448 SLNSVF
+448 GIF
-454 TQPFQASEHALQIN
+454 EMPFQCSEHSLQVN
-468 ATFGFCRLADT
+468 ATFGFCRLRDSALH
-479 SRQGLGILK
+479 GLTILK

-495 RAKKN
+495 RAKKH
-500 LSQNFEY
+500 LAQNFEY
-507 YSSEMEEQ
+507 YSAQMEEQ
-515 MAGRLALLRTLRQ
+515 MVERLVMLRSLRS
-528 DFSQDKLHL
+528 DFQKDKLQL
-537 WYQPQIALDS
+537 WYQPQICLKS
-547 NKVIG
+547 GRVLG

-560 TAQGG
+560 QPDGG

-577 YSGLIVEIGAW
+577 YSGLIVEIGDW
-588 VIQQACQQIKFLQ
+588 VLQQACKQLQ
-601 SHGLQNMRIAVNV
+601 SLKQQGFSQLRIAVNV

-620 NPLFV
+620 NHRFV
-625 QSVIDCVER
+625 QSVIDCIER
-634 YQVNPA
+634 YQVDPA

-650 VMDEPK
+650 VMDDPQI
-656 MVIEALNRLKS
+656 VIAALNKLKGF
-667 YGIKVAID
+667 GIKVAID

-696 VDRAFI
+696 IDRAFI
-702 RDLAAPNG
+702 QDFARPNG
-710 TVIAETIINLGKKL
+710 TLIAETIVNLGQKL

-733 ETIAQADA
+733 ETQAQEDA

-746 CDEVQGF
+746 CQEVQGF
-753 LYAKPM
+753 MYAKPM
-759 PTAELLEFLRKS
+759 SATDLVRFLSKA

>member
-1 LVLSLQFRS
+1 
-10 QGPGHAAGQTLCQS
+10 
-24 VGLNAKGR
+24 
-32 HMVSKV
+32 MVSKV

-45 LAEDEAQ
+45 LAEDEAP
-52 ELQRPKV
+52 ELLRPKV

-137 QLKMEEVRIVLRTG
+137 ELKMEEVRIVLRTG

-158 ENVIK
+158 ESVIK

-294 RHIFTGSDTVLYL
+294 QHIFTGSDTVLYL
-307 GNAEHSAAVYIE
+307 GNADHSAAVYIE

-375 DTKRLDPLNNVA
+375 ETKRLDPLNNVA

-437 LIGPEHILTPA
+437 LIGPEHILTPS

-468 ATFGFCRLADT
+468 ATFGFCRLTDT

-528 DFSQDKLHL
+528 DFSQDKLQL
-537 WYQPQIALDS
+537 WYQPQIALDT

-601 SHGLQNMRIAVNV
+601 SHGLLNMRIAVNV

-656 MVIEALNRLKS
+656 MVIDALNRLKS

-702 RDLAAPNG
+702 HDLAAPNG

-733 ETIAQADA
+733 ETLAQAEA

-759 PTAELLEFLRKS
+759 PTAELLAFLRRS